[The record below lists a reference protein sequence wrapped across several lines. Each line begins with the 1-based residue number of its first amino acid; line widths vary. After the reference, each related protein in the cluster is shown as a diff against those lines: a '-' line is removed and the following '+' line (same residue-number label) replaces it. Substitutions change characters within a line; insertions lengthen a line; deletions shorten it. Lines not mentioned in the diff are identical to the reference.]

1 MTPSTGAVADRYDH
15 LYGFSMVSFRRAA
28 PYIDLVRRPLRRA
41 NLFSD
46 SCEGTAVSD
55 LTGRTVLITGAS
67 SGIGKDS
74 ARALVQAGAS
84 VAAQY
89 CSNRAGAA
97 EALAGATP
105 DRALLLQA
113 DFRAEDAATTMW
125 ESAVGWRG
133 GIDVV
138 VCNAA
143 VMPQAALE
151 DSDDEWD
158 ASWDEALQINV
169 VQPAQLVRQAVA
181 HFVERGGGVLIVLS
195 SWVAH
200 RGSGNPRLSA
210 YSASKA
216 AMAAFAK
223 TVARH
228 YAKQGVLVYTIAP
241 GVVRTEMSYRAAE
254 SQGGVQAV
262 TDGLAM
268 GEWVPTSDLADLI
281 TYLAG
286 GTCRHLTGATLDVN
300 GATYMH

>member
-1 MTPSTGAVADRYDH
+1 M
-15 LYGFSMVSFRRAA
+15 
-28 PYIDLVRRPLRRA
+28 
-41 NLFSD
+41 
-46 SCEGTAVSD
+46 SD

-74 ARALVQAGAS
+74 ARALVLAGAS

-97 EALAGATP
+97 EAVAGTP
-105 DRALLLQA
+105 ADRSLLLQA
-113 DFRAEDAATTMW
+113 DFRDPDAATAMW
-125 ESAVGWRG
+125 DAAVGWRG
-133 GIDVV
+133 GVDVV

-143 VMPQAALE
+143 VMPQAALDE
-151 DSDDEWD
+151 PDAEWD
-158 ASWDEALQINV
+158 ASWDEALQVNV
-169 VQPAQLVRQAVA
+169 VQQARLIRHAVA
-181 HFVERGGGVLIVLS
+181 HFAGRGGGVLIVMS

-200 RGSGNPRLSA
+200 RGAGNPRLGA

-216 AMAAFAK
+216 AIAALAK

-228 YAKQGVLVYTIAP
+228 YARQGVLVYLIAP
-241 GVVRTEMSYRAAE
+241 GVVRTEMSYQSAE
-254 SQGGVQAV
+254 AQGGAQAV
-262 TDGLAM
+262 TAGLAM

-300 GATYMH
+300 GATYVR

>member
-1 MTPSTGAVADRYDH
+1 M
-15 LYGFSMVSFRRAA
+15 
-28 PYIDLVRRPLRRA
+28 
-41 NLFSD
+41 
-46 SCEGTAVSD
+46 SD

-74 ARALVQAGAS
+74 TRALAQAGAS

-97 EALAGATP
+97 EAVAGTSA
-105 DRALLLQA
+105 DRVLLLQA
-113 DFRAEDAATTMW
+113 DFRARDAATTMW
-125 ESAVGWRG
+125 EAAVGWRG

-151 DSDDEWD
+151 DSDDQWD

-169 VQPAQLVRQAVA
+169 VQPAQLVRLAVA

-200 RGSGNPRLSA
+200 RGAGNPRLSA

-216 AMAAFAK
+216 AIAALAK

-241 GVVRTEMSYRAAE
+241 GVVRTEMSFQSAE
-254 SQGGVQAV
+254 SQGGAQAV

-300 GATYMH
+300 GASYLR